1 MQNKLANIIA
11 LGCFDRDP
19 RKAGLGMGMGIS
31 LHMHMELLLVLAQCN
46 TVFNNVFKVDIK
58 RSLIYL
64 NALQLKNKEI

>member
-19 RKAGLGMGMGIS
+19 RKAGMGMGMGMGIS

-46 TVFNNVFKVDIK
+46 TV
-58 RSLIYL
+58 
-64 NALQLKNKEI
+64 